1 LQRYSYFRRFSNLL
15 EAAGGTMGEKRQI
28 NGGNIIDDLRSGMT
42 DRELQVKYRL
52 STNGLCTIYEK
63 LVDRGAISHSE
74 LSKWSPLYSLR
85 THYKESRSYPR
96 ADLASRV
103 PIYDL
108 GTGSIGIL
116 RDISENGMRVAGI
129 DASVGQAR
137 TFQIPIDMFMQADP
151 LLIVAECKWAKPKG
165 TMKQY
170 GVAGFE
176 ILDLPA
182 NDRNTLQN
190 FITFLLLSESGH
202 WKTLGGTANA
212 NDMRLSG

>member
-1 LQRYSYFRRFSNLL
+1 
-15 EAAGGTMGEKRQI
+15 MGEKRQI
-28 NGGNIIDDLRSGMT
+28 NGRNIIDDLRSGMT
-42 DRELQVKYRL
+42 DRELQVKHRL

-63 LVDRGAISHSE
+63 IVDRGAISHSE
-74 LSKWSPLYSLR
+74 LSQWSPLYSLR

-96 ADLASRV
+96 ADLTNKV

-116 RDISENGMRVAGI
+116 RDISEKGMRVAGI

-137 TFQIPIDMFMQADP
+137 TFQIPIDIFMQADP
-151 LLIVAECKWAKPKG
+151 LLIVAECKWARPKG
-165 TMKQY
+165 TMKEY

-212 NDMRLSG
+212 DDMGLCG

>member
-1 LQRYSYFRRFSNLL
+1 
-15 EAAGGTMGEKRQI
+15 MGEKKQI
-28 NGGNIIDDLRSGMT
+28 NGRNIIDDLRSGMT

-74 LSKWSPLYSLR
+74 LSKWSQLYSLR

-137 TFQIPIDMFMQADP
+137 TFQIPIDMFMQAEP
-151 LLIVAECKWAKPKG
+151 LLIIAECKWVELKER
-165 TMKQY
+165 KQKY
-170 GVAGFE
+170 FVAGFE
-176 ILDLPA
+176 IVDLPA
-182 NDRNTLQN
+182 NDRNTLQD
-190 FITFLLLSESGH
+190 FMSVLLLSESGE
-202 WKTLGGTANA
+202 WQTIG
-212 NDMRLSG
+212 